1 MTYVWDAAVPSV
13 VYGAIVSLDSFGL
26 GFSATDSDDGSDETL
41 DIADPSPGPLGACEA
56 EEVHVAVS
64 VFVRSLAPRDREI
77 VRRLFWLGETQTEV
91 AQYLGVSKMAISKAM
106 AKIAGRGRRRLAPF
120 RASDVML

>member
-1 MTYVWDAAVPSV
+1 
-13 VYGAIVSLDSFGL
+13 
-26 GFSATDSDDGSDETL
+26 
-41 DIADPSPGPLGACEA
+41 
-56 EEVHVAVS
+56 
-64 VFVRSLAPRDREI
+64 
-77 VRRLFWLGETQTEV
+77 LGETQTEV